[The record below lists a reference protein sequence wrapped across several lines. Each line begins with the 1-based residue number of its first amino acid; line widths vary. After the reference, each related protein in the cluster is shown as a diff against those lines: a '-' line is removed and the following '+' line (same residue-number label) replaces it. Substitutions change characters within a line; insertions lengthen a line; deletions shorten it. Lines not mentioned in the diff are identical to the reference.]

1 MFRKC
6 QRFQDHPLR
15 VRTFGCCEYMPSG
28 RVGDGWKEHV
38 VDWGERKKRE
48 GLHSTTDQGGTKGRC
63 QSV

>member
-15 VRTFGCCEYMPSG
+15 VRTFGRCEYMPSG

-38 VDWGERKKRE
+38 VDWEKEKKR
-48 GLHSTTDQGGTKGRC
+48 GLHSTTDQGGTKGCC